1 MNEPSPAY
9 PFLDPD
15 LSVDERVEDL
25 ISRLTLGEKAQQ
37 MLHAAPAIPR
47 LGVPAYNWWN
57 EGLHGVARAGIATV
71 FPQAIGLAA
80 MWDPARLHA
89 VAVAIADEARAKHHE
104 YARKG
109 DRGLYKGLTLWA
121 PNINIFRDPRWG
133 RGHETYGECPFLTAR
148 LAVAYCRGLQ
158 GDHPRYLKVVATP
171 KHFAVHSGPE
181 GLRHGFNA
189 QVSQKD
195 LRETYLPAFHACIT
209 EAKAESIM
217 GAYNRT
223 NGEPC
228 CGSPTLLRRI
238 LREEWG
244 FRGYVVSDCW
254 AIQDF
259 HQSHRVTNSFAESA
273 ALAVHSGCDL
283 NCGCAYGHIP
293 AAVAA
298 GLLREEDLNTCLR
311 RLFRARVRLGMF
323 DPPER
328 VPYASTPYEVND
340 CDQHRALARAT
351 ASASMVLLKNEGGLL
366 PLRKDLRSIAVIGPN
381 AYDHQVLCANYFGT
395 PSRAV
400 TPLEGIRAAVSAQTK
415 VWYAQGCKRQ
425 GTATDGLDCAGH
437 LAEAVSVAERADAVV
452 LCLGLSAEIEGE
464 QGDASNSEAAGDK
477 VDLELSGLQP
487 RLLES
492 IVALGKPTVLV
503 VISGSA
509 LNLSWAHDHVG
520 AIIQAFYPG
529 EEGGNALAEI
539 LFGDVS
545 PAGRL
550 PVTFPRS
557 LADVPDFKD
566 YSMKGRT
573 YRYLEKPPLYPFGYG
588 LSYTRFV
595 YQDIAVSPTPIPAGA
610 GTSVSVTVKNVG
622 SRPSDEVVQLYL
634 TDIEASCRVPLH
646 NLRGFSRVHLLP
658 GEARRVSFELSP
670 RDLSLIDERGH
681 RVLEPGRFRVSV
693 GGSQPDP
700 RSQELT
706 GQSPLSVEFDLLGKT
721 VELPY

>member
-1 MNEPSPAY
+1 
-9 PFLDPD
+9 
-15 LSVDERVEDL
+15 
-25 ISRLTLGEKAQQ
+25 
-37 MLHAAPAIPR
+37 
-47 LGVPAYNWWN
+47 
-57 EGLHGVARAGIATV
+57 
-71 FPQAIGLAA
+71 
-80 MWDPARLHA
+80 
-89 VAVAIADEARAKHHE
+89 
-104 YARKG
+104 
-109 DRGLYKGLTLWA
+109 
-121 PNINIFRDPRWG
+121 
-133 RGHETYGECPFLTAR
+133 
-148 LAVAYCRGLQ
+148 
-158 GDHPRYLKVVATP
+158 
-171 KHFAVHSGPE
+171 
-181 GLRHGFNA
+181 
-189 QVSQKD
+189 
-195 LRETYLPAFHACIT
+195 
-209 EAKAESIM
+209 
-217 GAYNRT
+217 
-223 NGEPC
+223 
-228 CGSPTLLRRI
+228 
-238 LREEWG
+238 
-244 FRGYVVSDCW
+244 
-254 AIQDF
+254 
-259 HQSHRVTNSFAESA
+259 
-273 ALAVHSGCDL
+273 
-283 NCGCAYGHIP
+283 
-293 AAVAA
+293 VAA
-298 GLLREEDLNTCLR
+298 GLVREEDLDTCLH
-311 RLFRARVRLGMF
+311 RLFRARMRLGMF

-366 PLRKDLRSIAVIGPN
+366 PLRKDLRSVAVIGPN

-395 PSRAV
+395 PSHAV

-492 IVALGKPTVLV
+492 VVALGKPTVLV

-509 LNLSWAHDHVG
+509 LNLSWAHEHVG

-529 EEGGNALAEI
+529 EEGGSALAEI

-550 PVTFPRS
+550 PITFPRS
-557 LADVPDFKD
+557 LAEVPDFKD

-573 YRYLEKPPLYPFGYG
+573 YRYLERPPLYPFGYG

-610 GTSVSVTVKNVG
+610 GASVSVTVKNVG
-622 SRPSDEVVQLYL
+622 GLPSDEVVQLYL

-646 NLRGFSRVHLLP
+646 SLRSFSRVHLLP

-670 RDLSLIDERGH
+670 RDLSLIDERGL

>member
-1 MNEPSPAY
+1 M
-9 PFLDPD
+9 
-15 LSVDERVEDL
+15 
-25 ISRLTLGEKAQQ
+25 
-37 MLHAAPAIPR
+37 
-47 LGVPAYNWWN
+47 
-57 EGLHGVARAGIATV
+57 
-71 FPQAIGLAA
+71 
-80 MWDPARLHA
+80 
-89 VAVAIADEARAKHHE
+89 
-104 YARKG
+104 
-109 DRGLYKGLTLWA
+109 
-121 PNINIFRDPRWG
+121 
-133 RGHETYGECPFLTAR
+133 
-148 LAVAYCRGLQ
+148 
-158 GDHPRYLKVVATP
+158 
-171 KHFAVHSGPE
+171 
-181 GLRHGFNA
+181 
-189 QVSQKD
+189 
-195 LRETYLPAFHACIT
+195 
-209 EAKAESIM
+209 
-217 GAYNRT
+217 
-223 NGEPC
+223 
-228 CGSPTLLRRI
+228 
-238 LREEWG
+238 
-244 FRGYVVSDCW
+244 
-254 AIQDF
+254 
-259 HQSHRVTNSFAESA
+259 
-273 ALAVHSGCDL
+273 
-283 NCGCAYGHIP
+283 
-293 AAVAA
+293 
-298 GLLREEDLNTCLR
+298 
-311 RLFRARVRLGMF
+311 RLGMF

-328 VPYASTPYEVND
+328 VPFASIPYEVND
-340 CDQHRALARAT
+340 CDQHRAMARAA

-395 PSRAV
+395 PSHAV

-509 LNLSWAHDHVG
+509 LNLVWAHDHVG

-550 PVTFPRS
+550 PITFPRS

-646 NLRGFSRVHLLP
+646 SLRGFSRVHLLP
-658 GEARRVSFELSP
+658 GEARLVSFELSP
-670 RDLSLIDERGH
+670 RDLSLIDERGL

-706 GQSPLSVEFDLLGKT
+706 GQSPLSVEFELLGKT